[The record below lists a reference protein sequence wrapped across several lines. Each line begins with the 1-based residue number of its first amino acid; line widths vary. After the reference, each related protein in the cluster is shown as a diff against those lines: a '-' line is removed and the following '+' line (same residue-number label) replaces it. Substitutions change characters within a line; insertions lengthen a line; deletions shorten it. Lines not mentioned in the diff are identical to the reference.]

1 MSIPL
6 MRSKFE
12 RTAAQGLAASLLF
25 TATGCPQFKTY

>member
-6 MRSKFE
+6 MHSKFE
-12 RTAAQGLAASLLF
+12 RSVARGLAASLLF